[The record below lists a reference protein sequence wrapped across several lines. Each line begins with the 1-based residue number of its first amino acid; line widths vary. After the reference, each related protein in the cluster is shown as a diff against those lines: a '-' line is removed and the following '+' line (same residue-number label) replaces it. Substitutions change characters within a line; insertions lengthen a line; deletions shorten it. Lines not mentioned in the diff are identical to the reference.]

1 MVNMN
6 RIETSKGVLKYR
18 NPTVIEN
25 MHLLKDAKVYFQN
38 EDPIGAKISIMEK
51 IGPLLDYSEL
61 EGIESFDELNSFG
74 DEMTLPVSQ
83 VADEILTKLVGAFAK
98 KN

>member
-1 MVNMN
+1 MN
-6 RIETSKGVLKYR
+6 SIETSKGVLKYR

-25 MHLLKDAKVYFQN
+25 MKLLKDAKEFFKN

-51 IGPLLDYSEL
+51 LGPLLDFSEM
-61 EGIESFDELNSFG
+61 EDIKSFEDLNNFG
-74 DEMTLPVSQ
+74 DEMTLPLSLI
-83 VADEILTKLVGAFAK
+83 ADEILEKIVSVFSK

>member
-1 MVNMN
+1 M
-6 RIETSKGVLKYR
+6 GVLKYR

-25 MHLLKDAKVYFQN
+25 MHLLKDAKDFFKN

-61 EGIESFDELNSFG
+61 NGISSFEELNKYG
-74 DEMTLPVSQ
+74 EEMTLPVSLI
-83 VADEILTKLVGAFAK
+83 ADEILNKLVGAFAK

>member
-1 MVNMN
+1 MN
-6 RIETSKGVLKYR
+6 RIETSKGILKYR

-25 MHLLKDAKVYFQN
+25 MHLLKDAKEYFRN

-61 EGIESFDELNSFG
+61 DGINSFEELNSYG
-74 DEMTLPVSQ
+74 EEMTLPISEI
-83 VADEILTKLVGAFAK
+83 ADQILNKLVAAFAK
-98 KN
+98 KA

>member
-1 MVNMN
+1 LN

-25 MHLLKDAKVYFQN
+25 MKLLKEAKEFFRL

-51 IGPLLDYSEL
+51 IAPLLDYSEMD
-61 EGIESFDELNSFG
+61 GITNFDELNNYG
-74 DEMTLPVSQ
+74 EDMTLPISII
-83 VADEILTKLVGAFAK
+83 ADEILNKLVAAFSK
-98 KN
+98 KA

>member
-1 MVNMN
+1 MG
-6 RIETSKGVLKYR
+6 ILKYR

-25 MHLLKDAKVYFQN
+25 MHLLKDAKDFFKN

-61 EGIESFDELNSFG
+61 NGISSFEELNKHG
-74 DEMTLPVSQ
+74 EEMTLPVSLI
-83 VADEILTKLVGAFAK
+83 ADEILNKLVGAFAK
-98 KN
+98 KS